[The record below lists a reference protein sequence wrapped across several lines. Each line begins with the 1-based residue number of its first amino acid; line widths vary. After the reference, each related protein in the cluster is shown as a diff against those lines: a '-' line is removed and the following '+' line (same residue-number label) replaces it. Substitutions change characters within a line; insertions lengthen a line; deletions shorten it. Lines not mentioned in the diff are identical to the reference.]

1 MLLRLCFEYDSDSGS
16 VASENQP
23 FLENKKK
30 NKNKNYKKQIMV
42 ELKKKNSSTAF
53 SFWHFLIFHNIVLH
67 SDKIMQSNLDK
78 LSLQLLLKYFDC
90 LQWPCNG
97 QRKIL
102 TWGTLGA
109 DHLDCDGQ
117 DVFW

>member
-23 FLENKKK
+23 FLENKK

-53 SFWHFLIFHNIVLH
+53 SFWHFLIFHNIFLH
-67 SDKIMQSNLDK
+67 SDKIRQSNLDK
-78 LSLQLLLKYFDC
+78 LSLQLLLKYFNC

-102 TWGTLGA
+102 TRGTLGA
-109 DHLDCDGQ
+109 DPLACDGQ

>member
-1 MLLRLCFEYDSDSGS
+1 
-16 VASENQP
+16 
-23 FLENKKK
+23 
-30 NKNKNYKKQIMV
+30 MV
-42 ELKKKNSSTAF
+42 VLKKKNSSTAF
-53 SFWHFLIFHNIVLH
+53 SFWHFLIFQNIFLH

-78 LSLQLLLKYFDC
+78 LSLQLLLKCFNC

-102 TWGTLGA
+102 TQGA
-109 DHLDCDGQ
+109 LEADPLDCNGQ

>member
-42 ELKKKNSSTAF
+42 ELKKKIVQQLF
-53 SFWHFLIFHNIVLH
+53 PFGIFLFFII
-67 SDKIMQSNLDK
+67 
-78 LSLQLLLKYFDC
+78 LSYTMTK
-90 LQWPCNG
+90 
-97 QRKIL
+97 
-102 TWGTLGA
+102 
-109 DHLDCDGQ
+109 
-117 DVFW
+117 